1 MGFGKITLESEK
13 GHIASTCVQMIF
25 IDFHVGAQNGWQW
38 DIDSPVAARDSVCR
52 LRFCLTDS
60 VNAKDQQSK
69 AMIFAR
75 LIRDLG
81 RGTIW
86 TNCGNV
92 SSHMTW
98 KHRSSRMLWLFQ
110 ETGYFTARSTHR
122 SFCRY
127 FHVFWHFVGTFF
139 HTKWIKI
146 MYVDKVISESMWIWV
161 SPVWTLES
169 WFMIAEWK
177 QNIQHD

>member
-13 GHIASTCVQMIF
+13 GQIASTCVQMIF

-92 SSHMTW
+92 SSHMT
-98 KHRSSRMLWLFQ
+98 
-110 ETGYFTARSTHR
+110 
-122 SFCRY
+122 
-127 FHVFWHFVGTFF
+127 
-139 HTKWIKI
+139 
-146 MYVDKVISESMWIWV
+146 
-161 SPVWTLES
+161 
-169 WFMIAEWK
+169 
-177 QNIQHD
+177 